1 MAEPVSLWSNLT
13 ADGEY
18 NDKIMFETEDTLVM
32 KYNGQRSGKCDM
44 LVGVGNIQFIKETN
58 GGHWKYK
65 GCTIQ
70 CNRKGIEP
78 QNHKGQLKNVNTFE
92 LVIAKE
98 PEVSFRTKED
108 AYRHFGW
115 RWNGGWEHQSGIIK
129 HTLL

>member
-13 ADGEY
+13 DDGEY
-18 NDKIMFETEDTLVM
+18 SDRKSYDGSQVLVM
-32 KYNGQRSGKCDM
+32 RYNGQRTGKCDM
-44 LVGVGNIQFIKETN
+44 FVGLGNRFFTKEAKGGPWKCEGCVIQCTLVGQEVQI
-58 GGHWKYK
+58 
-65 GCTIQ
+65 
-70 CNRKGIEP
+70 
-78 QNHKGQLKNVNTFE
+78 HKGQVKNVNIFE

-98 PEVSFRTKED
+98 PEVLFRIKED

>member
-1 MAEPVSLWSNLT
+1 MADLVSLWSNLT

-18 NDKIMFETEDTLVM
+18 NDKIVHETENVLIM
-32 KYNGQRSGKCDM
+32 KYNGQRSGKCDRH
-44 LVGVGNIQFIKETN
+44 VGVGNIQFIKETN
-58 GGHWKYK
+58 GGPWKFK
-65 GCTIQ
+65 GRAIQ
-70 CNRKGIEP
+70 CTLNGAEP
-78 QNHKGQLKNVNTFE
+78 QNHKGQLKNVNIFE

-115 RWNGGWEHQSGIIK
+115 RWNGGWEPQSGIIK